1 MPPFNIFLI
10 IFILSTV
17 IYLTDVIFN
26 KQELAQKYKFQI
38 SSLIFFILTLV
49 IGLKGTIG
57 SDYGSYYLDFIY
69 VKEYYEDNFQFK
81 TQSLDFVYEFL
92 ANLVV
97 STELT
102 FNYLSL
108 LIGAIFIVSIIF
120 FACKEKDY
128 LLIILIFLSYHY

>member
-120 FACKEKDY
+120 SKTKF
-128 LLIILIFLSYHY
+128 F